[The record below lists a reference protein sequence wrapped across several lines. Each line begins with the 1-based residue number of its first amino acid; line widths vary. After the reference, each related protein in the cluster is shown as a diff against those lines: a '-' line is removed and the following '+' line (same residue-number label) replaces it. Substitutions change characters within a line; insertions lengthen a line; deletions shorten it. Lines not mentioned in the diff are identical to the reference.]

1 MENTHKLLLIYL
13 NVMYSLEY
21 LKHCHIISLNA
32 SLKTVFVIVVFLLSI
47 FLLFSQSRII
57 KQ

>member
-13 NVMYSLEY
+13 NVVSRLEY

-32 SLKTVFVIVVFLLSI
+32 SLKNSICSCSPSLKYILTVLS
-47 FLLFSQSRII
+47 
-57 KQ
+57 K